1 MPPHSHCDGYY
12 DNEKTENSVGDD
24 VEASEALCA
33 AEGNVN
39 GAARGKQ
46 EDPLLEEAKSEF
58 PCGPAVP
65 LLGTSPKGLKAETQ
79 TGSVRSQS
87 PQRYLRRP
95 ERRSDP
101 RINKVTDTHTGEC
114 YSAFKRCKF

>member
-1 MPPHSHCDGYY
+1 MPPHSHYDGYY

-46 EDPLLEEAKSEF
+46 EDPLLEKAKSEF

-65 LLGTSPKGLKAETQ
+65 CWAH
-79 TGSVRSQS
+79 
-87 PQRYLRRP
+87 
-95 ERRSDP
+95 P
-101 RINKVTDTHTGEC
+101 RKD
-114 YSAFKRCKF
+114 